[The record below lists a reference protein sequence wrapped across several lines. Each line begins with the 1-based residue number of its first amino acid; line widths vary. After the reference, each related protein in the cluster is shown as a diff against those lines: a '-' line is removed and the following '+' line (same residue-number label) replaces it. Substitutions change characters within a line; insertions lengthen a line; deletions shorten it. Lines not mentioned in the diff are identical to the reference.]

1 MAHAPIT
8 PIVGNAHVES
18 PSQVFAK
25 LPSPTARSASLSGP
39 SGATIHRHV
48 TPTTTPA
55 ITCGMK
61 IIVRNIV
68 SPGTRTDALI
78 DDSTRPMHTGSTPM
92 NSTSS
97 NVLRNDVRTSGSTSA
112 SV

>member
-1 MAHAPIT
+1 M
-8 PIVGNAHVES
+8 
-18 PSQVFAK
+18 
-25 LPSPTARSASLSGP
+25 SGP
-39 SGATIHRHV
+39 SGATIQRQV

-55 ITCGMK
+55 ITWGMK
-61 IIVRNIV
+61 IIVRNAV

-78 DDSTRPMHTGSTPM
+78 DDSTSPMHTGSTPM

-97 NVLRNDVRTSGSTSA
+97 NAFRNDVRTSGSTSA